1 MRSFGALRK
10 ENPNLGFWQ
19 YIIRVSG
26 YITIRMFV
34 GMCSLSSL
42 RGGVLFSVG
51 ILKIYN
57 SIFMSLDIFSAVV
70 EFEKDR
76 SGDMAIVL
84 L

>member
-19 YIIRVSG
+19 YIIRVCG
-26 YITIRMFV
+26 YITIKMFV

-42 RGGVLFSVG
+42 WEGVLFSVL
-51 ILKIYN
+51 ILNIYN